1 MGNALSSRRVM
12 SGYAVWMGAMTI
24 LHYALPAY
32 RTLFAGGV
40 ELGGVW
46 AIAFGVYLN
55 RPAKRAPWA
64 LIAAANLCAAV
75 GDVSGRTLEVVDHT
89 RLGFPSFTDIIYLCT
104 YPLYV
109 GGLALF
115 ILYRT
120 HGRDRRSAVDACL
133 LTVGLVLLSW
143 LFLLRPDTMN
153 ASMTFPQ
160 KFFVAAY
167 PLGDLLI
174 LMTLARLLSPGTA
187 RGWPIRFITIGTLT
201 ALASDVTYDIR
212 QVNHAY
218 HEGTLLNLGWLV
230 CYIAWGAAALH
241 PDMTQ
246 LTEPVP
252 YRSADNSRIWVL
264 LLLFASML
272 VPAFQFVWAIETG
285 NGTEAELAVV
295 TGLLFLLV
303 LSRLWDVVRSNRRG
317 LSRERTL
324 RLAAS
329 ALATATSVE
338 EVAAAVRFAAAAF
351 NPGVP
356 KTRAAILAV
365 REGDRL
371 RPIDPGSQKRP
382 EDRGEP
388 VQVWMRLIG
397 GTSSRFASIAEIVAA
412 RRRAGLTVPDL
423 TDVSETPAPPPTA
436 PAPAPVP
443 APAPPPAPAHRAA
456 FSPARLP
463 RVGGRRPEGA
473 GEVGYEGA
481 LLCPLNLADRP
492 SGDPFIGMLAFFGSR
507 RHLATRA
514 AALEILAGQ
523 TVLAVERITLSQEV
537 VRQRGETLFRTL
549 VQDASDVILI
559 IDEYSKVRYATPS
572 AADIF
577 GSVPV
582 AGAAITDLV
591 RPDGREDVSRV
602 LDLIF
607 TGLGSGGGAA
617 GVVLRIKRMDG
628 RDVIVEIVSSDL
640 RDDETVGGVVLTLRD
655 VTARRQ
661 LEDELKRRAFND
673 DLTGLPNRALFV
685 ERASEAIAAARRNGR
700 VAGVLFVD
708 LDDFKVVNDTMGH
721 GAGDQLLVAV
731 GARLLA
737 AVRKSDTAARLGG
750 DEFALL
756 IDDAPDVDAVEK
768 SAERILAAFE
778 EPIKLAGSAEHPES
792 TVLCLA
798 SVGVATSQDS
808 ADADEALRHADLALY
823 AAKAAGK
830 RNYRRYAEALSA
842 GMIRRREVR
851 IALEDAL
858 RDSAFT
864 LVYQPIVALH
874 SGEIAGFEALVR
886 WPHSEWGMMLPSE
899 FIELAEETGHIVPLG
914 DWVLKQALT
923 DMLGWQRRLGG
934 EAARRHISV
943 NVSARQFRDPGF
955 VAGVRRA
962 LRQTGV
968 PPSSLVL
975 ELTESLLLD
984 GDDRIRG
991 DLADLRDIGL
1001 RLAIDD
1007 FGTGYSSLAYLL
1019 DLPIDI
1025 LKIDKTFVTG
1035 MEQSDRQRALV
1046 EGIIALGT
1054 TLGLVTVAEGIETMA
1069 ERELLAEMDCD
1080 YGQGYLLSRP
1090 VDADKAEGLLRLGP
1104 LVPRLP
1110 RQRRKPSVRRY
1121 LTDL

>member
-1 MGNALSSRRVM
+1 VNWADGKPGQNRAVGEANRMGNAASPRRILT
-12 SGYAVWMGAMTI
+12 GYAIWMGTMTA
-24 LHYALPAY
+24 LHYAVPGL
-32 RTLFAGGV
+32 RTVFAGGI

-46 AIAFGVYLN
+46 AMGLGVYLN
-55 RPAKRAPWA
+55 RPALRSPWA
-64 LIAAANLCAAV
+64 LIAGANLCAAV
-75 GDVSGRTLEVVDHT
+75 GDVSGRTLEAVDHT
-89 RLGFPSFTDIIYLCT
+89 QLRFPSFTDVIYLCT

-133 LTVGLVLLSW
+133 LTVGLGLLSW

-153 ASMTFPQ
+153 ASMTFAQ
-160 KFFVAAY
+160 KFTVAAY

-187 RGWPIRFITIGTLT
+187 RGWPIRLITIGTLA
-201 ALASDVTYDIR
+201 ALVSDVTYDIL
-212 QVNHAY
+212 QVNHLY
-218 HEGTLLNLGWLV
+218 HEGNPLNLGWLV

-241 PDMTQ
+241 PDMTE

-252 YRSADNSRIWVL
+252 YRAADSSRIWVL

-272 VPAFQFVWAIETG
+272 VPAFQFVWAIDTG
-285 NGTEAELAVV
+285 DGTEAELAVV

-329 ALATATSVE
+329 ALASASSVE

-351 NPGVP
+351 HPQVP
-356 KTRAAILAV
+356 ETRAAILAV

-371 RPIDPGSQKRP
+371 RPVDPGVQKRP
-382 EDRGEP
+382 EERGEP

-397 GTSSRFASIAEIVAA
+397 GTSSRFASVAEILAA
-412 RRRAGLTVPDL
+412 RRRAGLTV
-423 TDVSETPAPPPTA
+423 TDVSG
-436 PAPAPVP
+436 VP
-443 APAPPPAPAHRAA
+443 ATPPAH
-456 FSPARLP
+456 ARLRP
-463 RVGGRRPEGA
+463 GGGGQA
-473 GEVGYEGA
+473 GYEGA
-481 LLCPLNLADRP
+481 LLCPLNLTDRP
-492 SGDPFIGMLAFFGSR
+492 TGDPFIGMLAFFGSR
-507 RHLATRA
+507 RHLANRA
-514 AALEILAGQ
+514 PALEILAGQ

-537 VRQRGETLFRTL
+537 VRQRGEALFRTL

-559 IDEYSKVRYATPS
+559 IDEYSKIRYATPS

-617 GVVLRIKRMDG
+617 GIVLRIKRMDG

-655 VTARRQ
+655 VTAQRQ
-661 LEDELKRRAFND
+661 LEEELKRRAFND

-721 GAGDQLLVAV
+721 SAGDELLVAV

-737 AVRKSDTAARLGG
+737 AVRKSDTAARFGG

-768 SAERILAAFE
+768 FAERILAAFE

-792 TVLCLA
+792 SVLCLS
-798 SVGVATSQDS
+798 SVGVATSEDS

-864 LVYQPIVALH
+864 LVYQPMVALH
-874 SGEIAGFEALVR
+874 SGEISGFEALLR
-886 WPHSEWGMMLPSE
+886 WPHSKWGMMLPSE

-914 DWVLKQALT
+914 EWVLKQALT
-923 DMLGWQRRLGG
+923 HMLGWQRRLGTD
-934 EAARRHISV
+934 AARRHISV

-955 VAGVRRA
+955 VAGVRSA

-984 GDDRIRG
+984 GDDRIRE
-991 DLADLRDIGL
+991 DLADLRNLGL

-1035 MEQSDRQRALV
+1035 MENSDRQRALV
-1046 EGIIALGT
+1046 AGIIALAN

-1080 YGQGYLLSRP
+1080 YGQGYLLSKP
-1090 VDADKAEGLLRLGP
+1090 VDANKVEGLLRLGP

-1110 RQRRKPSVRRY
+1110 RQHRKPSARRY

>member
-1 MGNALSSRRVM
+1 MVNAASPRRVLT
-12 SGYAVWMGAMTI
+12 GYAIWMGVMTI
-24 LHYALPAY
+24 LHYALPGP
-32 RTLFAGGV
+32 RTVFAGGI
-40 ELGGVW
+40 ELGSVW
-46 AIAFGVYLN
+46 AMGFGVYLH
-55 RPAKRAPWA
+55 RPARRSPWV

-75 GDVSGRTLEVVDHT
+75 GDASGRTLEVVDHT
-89 RLGFPSFTDIIYLCT
+89 HLGFPSFTDVIYLCT

-115 ILYRT
+115 ILSRT
-120 HGRDRRSAVDACL
+120 QGRDRRSAVDACL

-143 LFLLRPDTMN
+143 LFVLRPDTMN
-153 ASMTFPQ
+153 ASMTFGQ
-160 KFFVAAY
+160 KFTVAAY

-187 RGWPIRFITIGTLT
+187 RGWPIRLITIGTLS
-201 ALASDVTYDIR
+201 ALVSDVTYDIL
-212 QVNHAY
+212 QVNHVY
-218 HEGTLLNLGWLV
+218 HEGTPLNLGWLI

-241 PDMTQ
+241 PDMTE

-252 YRSADNSRIWVL
+252 YRAADTSRIWVL

-272 VPAFQFVWAIETG
+272 VPTFQFVWAIESG
-285 NGTEAELAVV
+285 NGTEGELAVV

-324 RLAAS
+324 RLAAR
-329 ALATATSVE
+329 ALATATPVE
-338 EVAAAVRFAAAAF
+338 QVAAAVRFAAASF
-351 NPGVP
+351 GPQVP
-356 KTRAAILAV
+356 ETRAAILAV
-365 REGDRL
+365 REGDLL
-371 RPIDPGSQKRP
+371 RPVDPGREKRS
-382 EDRGEP
+382 EERGEP

-397 GTSSRFASIAEIVAA
+397 GTSSRFVSIAEIAAA
-412 RRRAGLTVPDL
+412 RRRAGLTAPDP
-423 TDVSETPAPPPTA
+423 TGASGMPAAPPTHP
-436 PAPAPVP
+436 
-443 APAPPPAPAHRAA
+443 
-456 FSPARLP
+456 RL
-463 RVGGRRPEGA
+463 RGEGGEG
-473 GEVGYEGA
+473 GEGGEQIGYEGA
-481 LLCPLNLADRP
+481 LLCPLNLTDRP

-507 RHLATRA
+507 RHLANRA

-537 VRQRGETLFRTL
+537 VRQRGEMLFRTL

-559 IDEYSKVRYATPS
+559 IDEYSKIRYATPS

-607 TGLGSGGGAA
+607 TGLDSGGGVA
-617 GVVLRIKRMDG
+617 GVVVRIKRADG

-673 DLTGLPNRALFV
+673 DLTGLANRALFV

-721 GAGDQLLVAV
+721 GAGDELLVAV

-792 TVLCLA
+792 SVLCLA
-798 SVGVATSQDS
+798 SVGVATSEDS

-842 GMIRRREVR
+842 GMMRRREVR

-874 SGEIAGFEALVR
+874 SGEISGFEALVR

-934 EAARRHISV
+934 DAATRHISV

-955 VAGVRRA
+955 VASVRRT

-968 PPSSLVL
+968 PASALVL

-984 GDDRIRG
+984 GDDRIRE

-1035 MEQSDRQRALV
+1035 MENSERQRALV
-1046 EGIIALGT
+1046 AGIVALGS

-1090 VDADKAEGLLRLGP
+1090 VEASKAEALLRLGP

-1110 RQRRKPSVRRY
+1110 RQRRKPSARRY

>member
-1 MGNALSSRRVM
+1 MGNAALSRRALA
-12 SGYAVWMGAMTI
+12 GYGVWMSLLIT
-24 LHYALPAY
+24 LHYSLPGY
-32 RTLFAGGV
+32 RTEFAGAV
-40 ELGGVW
+40 ELSGVW
-46 AIAFGVYLN
+46 AMGVGVYLN
-55 RPAKRAPWA
+55 CPAKRWPWV
-64 LIAAANLCAAV
+64 LIGAANLCAAV
-75 GDVSGRTLEVVDHT
+75 GDVTGRVVEASDHSH
-89 RLGFPSFTDIIYLCT
+89 LGFPAFTDVIYLSS

-120 HGRDRRSAVDACL
+120 HGRDRRSATDAFL
-133 LTVGLVLLSW
+133 LTMGLGLLSW

-153 ASMTFPQ
+153 SGLTFAQ
-160 KFFVAAY
+160 KFTVAAY

-174 LMTLARLLSPGTA
+174 LMTLARLLTPGTA
-187 RGWPIRFITIGTLT
+187 RGWPIRLITVGTLS
-201 ALASDVTYDIR
+201 ALAADVTYDIL
-212 QVNHAY
+212 QANKHY
-218 HEGTLLNLGWLV
+218 HEGTLLSLGWLI
-230 CYIAWGAAALH
+230 CYVAWGAAAMH
-241 PDMTQ
+241 PDMTE
-246 LTEPVP
+246 LTEPTP
-252 YRSADNSRIWVL
+252 YRAAESSRIWVL
-264 LLLFASML
+264 ALLLASML
-272 VPAFQFVWAIETG
+272 VPTFQFVWAVYTG

-295 TGLLFLLV
+295 TGLLFVLV
-303 LSRLWDVVRSNRRG
+303 LTRLWDVVRSNRRG

-329 ALATATSVE
+329 ALASASSVE
-338 EVAAAVRFAAAAF
+338 EVAGAVRFAAAAF

-356 KTRAAILAV
+356 ETRAALLAV
-365 REGDRL
+365 RDADRL
-371 RPIDPGSQKRP
+371 RLVEPGSRPRP
-382 EDRGEP
+382 EDRGDP
-388 VQVWMRLIG
+388 VPVWLRLIDG
-397 GTSSRFASIAEIVAA
+397 PSPRFVSIPEISAA
-412 RRRAGLTVPDL
+412 RSDAGLPVP
-423 TDVSETPAPPPTA
+423 EA
-436 PAPAPVP
+436 PASTNAS
-443 APAPPPAPAHRAA
+443 AA
-456 FSPARLP
+456 S
-463 RVGGRRPEGA
+463 GIE
-473 GEVGYEGA
+473 YEGA
-481 LLCPLNLADRP
+481 LLVPLNLTDRP

-507 RHLATRA
+507 RHLANRA

-537 VRQRGETLFRTL
+537 VRQRGEALFRTL

-559 IDEYSKVRYATPS
+559 IDDQAKIRYATPS
-572 AADIF
+572 AAEIF
-577 GSVPV
+577 GLVPL
-582 AGAAITDLV
+582 AGVGLTDLV
-591 RPDGREDVSRV
+591 QPEGREDVSRV

-607 TGLGSGGGAA
+607 TGLAGRGAA
-617 GVVLRIKRMDG
+617 GVVLRIQRLDG
-628 RDVIVEIVSSDL
+628 RAVIVEIVSSDL

-655 VTARRQ
+655 VTARRE
-661 LEDELKRRAFND
+661 LEEELKRRAFND
-673 DLTGLPNRALFV
+673 ALTGLPNRAVFV
-685 ERASEAIAAARRNGR
+685 ERASDAIAAARRNGR

-721 GAGDQLLVAV
+721 SAGDELLVAV
-731 GARLLA
+731 GARLTA

-756 IDDAPDVDAVEK
+756 IDDAPDVAAVEAF
-768 SAERILAAFE
+768 AERILAAFE
-778 EPIKLAGSAEHPES
+778 EPIRLTGSSEHPES
-792 TVLCLA
+792 SVLSLA
-798 SVGVATSQDS
+798 SVGVATSEDS

-830 RNYRRYAEALSA
+830 RNWRRYAEALSA
-842 GMIRRREVR
+842 GMLRRRQVR

-923 DMLGWQRRLGG
+923 DMFAWRKRLGL
-934 EAARRHISV
+934 EATAAPHISV

-955 VAGVRRA
+955 IAGVRRM
-962 LRQTGV
+962 LGRSGL

-984 GDDRIRG
+984 GDDRIRE

-1019 DLPIDI
+1019 DLPIDV
-1025 LKIDKTFVTG
+1025 LKIDKAFVTG
-1035 MEQSDRQRALV
+1035 MGDSDRQRALV
-1046 EGIIALGT
+1046 EGIIALGQ
-1054 TLGLVTVAEGIETMA
+1054 TLGLATVAEGIETMG
-1069 ERELLAEMDCD
+1069 ERELLAEMGCD
-1080 YGQGYLLSRP
+1080 YGQGYFLSVP
-1090 VDADKAEGLLRLGP
+1090 VDANDAEGLLRSGR

-1110 RQRRKPSVRRY
+1110 RQRRKPSTRRY